1 MPNEINKLLKE
12 LNDSVENFNS
22 SLNVIQAD
30 VLAEVE
36 VLIKD
41 IYLSGNN
48 ITQSV
53 SNLKKIPKIY
63 DRIEKVVISPEYK
76 ARVIEFGKAFGTVE
90 NLLDNYFYE
99 LIEEYSAPKVLEEIK
114 KLAIQETVNSLTE
127 AGIRANVSDK
137 IGSILKDNIESGAK
151 YTDMVKELKTF
162 IVGDSETVGAMESYA
177 GTITTDAINE
187 YAATY
192 NKIITD
198 DLDMDWYVYVGA
210 LVGQSREL
218 CEKLVAKK
226 FIHKSELPQIVKGN
240 IDGVQIPVSK
250 KTGLPYGMKA
260 GTTANNFQIKRGGW
274 KCNHLLMPTS
284 EERVPIE
291 IRKKFDKTLTVAA

>member
-1 MPNEINKLLKE
+1 MPNEINNLLKQ

-30 VLAEVE
+30 VQAEVE

-41 IYLSGNN
+41 IGISSGN

-53 SNLKKIPKIY
+53 SNLKKIQKIK

-76 ARVIEFGKAFGTVE
+76 QRVVDFGKAFSTVE
-90 NLLDNYFYE
+90 NTLDSYFSE
-99 LIEEYSAPKVLEEIK
+99 LISEYSAPEVLAEIK
-114 KLAIQETVNSLTE
+114 KLSVQEVVSSLTE
-127 AGIRANVSDK
+127 DGIRANVTDK
-137 IGSILKDNIESGAK
+137 IGAILQDNIESGAK
-151 YTDMVKELKTF
+151 YSDMVKELKNF
-162 IVGDSETVGAMESYA
+162 IEGNAEDLGAMEAYA
-177 GTITTDAINE
+177 GTITTDSINE

-192 NKIITD
+192 NKIVTD
-198 DLDMDWYVYVGA
+198 DLDMDWSVYVGA
-210 LVGQSREL
+210 LVGGSRDL
-218 CEKLVAKK
+218 CEHLVAKK

-240 IDGVQIPVSK
+240 IDGHQIPVSK

-260 GTTANNFQIKRGGW
+260 GTTANNFQVKRGGW
-274 KCNHLLMPTS
+274 RCNHLMLATS

-291 IRKKFDKTLTVAA
+291 LRKKFDTKLQAVA